1 MVKAPENAKEREQA
15 QHVMHNF
22 CKPLHDDGGNPA
34 WDSMRRIT
42 GATCMT
48 GHCIGVARSC
58 LCWRLYA
65 SVPRAVLISG

>member
-1 MVKAPENAKEREQA
+1 MAKAPESAKEREQA

-34 WDSMRRIT
+34 WESMRRIT
-42 GATCMT
+42 LATCMA
-48 GHCIGVARSC
+48 GHRIGVGRSY

-65 SVPRAVLISG
+65 SVQRAVLIGA